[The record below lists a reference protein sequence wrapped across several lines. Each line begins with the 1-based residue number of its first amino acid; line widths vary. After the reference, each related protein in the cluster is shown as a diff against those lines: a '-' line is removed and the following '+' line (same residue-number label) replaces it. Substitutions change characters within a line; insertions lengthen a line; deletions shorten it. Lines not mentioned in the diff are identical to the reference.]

1 MKFESLGDAR
11 KYCKKFL
18 DPQDVGGKLDSLDN
32 AKALNRAFK
41 AGKKSNHK
49 SNVCRLCGETPE
61 LLELKSGNYYC
72 HLCIT

>member
-18 DPQDVGGKLDSLDN
+18 NPQDVGGKLDSLDN

-41 AGKKSNHK
+41 AGQKADYK
-49 SNVCRLCGETPE
+49 SNVCKLCSGTPE
-61 LLELKSGNYYC
+61 VLELKSGNYYC
-72 HLCIT
+72 YGCIT